1 MRTKGPSVPSVQP
14 QALTTLPPAPPLP
27 ARVGF
32 TEELAGRRALYAARD
47 AMLGPRG
54 HSYQC
59 LWSVS
64 RLDGRGKVS
73 TLSGTETLYLAPSN
87 KLAVAFE
94 YGEAGRKT
102 LRRALCDGTNFLGVR
117 FDERGKQTTREC
129 VRFSLEQVGRLD
141 RAVAY
146 ARLDGLGQ
154 TRGVSLA
161 LERDFPLLS
170 RVWRTSDGSVLE
182 VDSLIPRPGRPVRL
196 RRYRFDPTLKTLQR
210 VEEWETANGRTTYRS
225 EEYRPAPKSGDPF
238 SQNLPDGYQ
247 EKPVQLPPR
256 LVEPMPPADA
266 DPRALAALAQWA
278 RAHERFY
285 TLHATARV
293 TTLSQKRT
301 PESSDRFGGGRG
313 YDGIYDLWLWR
324 PGRAKVLVEGRG
336 QLPVSQTLKAD
347 GQNLTMKEEGAA
359 VRTVPLREQEKIER
373 TLQQYARRNSL
384 DPLQWL
390 FDGPPR
396 LSDYQQIRLN
406 GSVLELSRKDE
417 RPQQFDRT
425 YTTETFVRVWLG
437 PEGLPRGFETTQKS
451 TTSGL
456 FERDQPPITILTV
469 QLSELTVDRE
479 PPF

>member
-1 MRTKGPSVPSVQP
+1 M
-14 QALTTLPPAPPLP
+14 PPLP
-27 ARVGF
+27 VRLSF
-32 TEELAGRRALYAARD
+32 SEELAGRRALYAARD
-47 AMLGPRG
+47 AALRPSGY
-54 HSYQC
+54 SYQC

-64 RLDGRGKVS
+64 RLDGRGKVA
-73 TLSGTETLYLAPSN
+73 TFSGTETLSVAPGN
-87 KLAVAFE
+87 KLAVVFE
-94 YGEAGRKT
+94 YGEVGRKT
-102 LRRALCDGTNFLGVR
+102 VRRALCDGTSFLGVR

-129 VRFSLEQVGRLD
+129 VRFSLEEAGRLD

-170 RVWRTSDGSVLE
+170 RVWRAADGSVFE

-196 RRYRFDPTLKTLQR
+196 RRYHFDPTLKTLKR

-238 SQNLPDGYQ
+238 SQNLPDGYI

-256 LVEPMPPADA
+256 LVEPVPPADA
-266 DPRALAALAQWA
+266 DPRALARIAQWA

-293 TTLSQKRT
+293 TTVSQKRT

-313 YDGIYDLWLWR
+313 YDGAYNLSLWR
-324 PGRAKVLVEGRG
+324 PGRAKVTIESQD
-336 QLPVSQTLKAD
+336 QLPIPQTLKAD
-347 GQNLTMKEEGAA
+347 GINITIKEDGAPPR
-359 VRTVPLREQEKIER
+359 VQPLREQEKIER
-373 TLQQYARRNSL
+373 ALQQYARRNSL

-390 FDGPPR
+390 LDGPPR

-406 GSVLELSRKDE
+406 GDVVELSRKDE
-417 RPQQFDRT
+417 RPQQNDRT
-425 YTTETFVRVWLG
+425 YTTETLVRVWLG
-437 PEGLPRGFETTQKS
+437 PDNLPRGFESTQKS
-451 TTSGL
+451 TTSGV
-456 FERDQPPITILTV
+456 FERDQPPITITTV
-469 QLSELTVDRE
+469 RIPELTVDHE
-479 PPF
+479 PTF